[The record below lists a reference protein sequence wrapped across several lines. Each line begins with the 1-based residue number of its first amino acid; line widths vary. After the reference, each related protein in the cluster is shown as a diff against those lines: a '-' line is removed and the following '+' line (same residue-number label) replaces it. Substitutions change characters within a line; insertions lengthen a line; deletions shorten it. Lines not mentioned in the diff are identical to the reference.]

1 MVATAALIA
10 LATLAVGLALAYIL
24 RFLPTVRL
32 QLAGLAFLAVLLPLG
47 AVLLSGW
54 VMFHMGEDVK
64 ILAVIVASALTAVVA
79 ALVVARSIVAAIE
92 RVRDA
97 SVDMAHGVLEARAPE
112 GGPTEVAE
120 LAASFNDMGDELRRL
135 FDTRRELVAWAS
147 HDLRTPLAN
156 MQAMLEAVEDG
167 LGSPDEYVPVLRE
180 QVHTLSLLVDDLFE
194 LARIDAGA
202 LTLELHRLPVAPVIS
217 SSLRSM
223 EAEARTRHV
232 RLAAE
237 VDEDITARFAP
248 EKLER
253 VLMNLLTN
261 ALRHT
266 PTDGSVAVRVE
277 PRRDEVRVAVED
289 TGEGIDAEAR
299 ERMFERFWRGDA
311 SRSSRGAGLGLAI
324 ARGLVEAHGG
334 RIWAEDREGG
344 GARGC
349 VKLPAR
355 GGRPGAAP
363 RRSARRACRSRPRRR
378 ASRARPGRRIR
389 RRPGRPCRSNPPSP
403 LPERGSPST
412 AVRPRGSHRRR
423 ARGCGAT
430 GRSASRRRA
439 ARACT
444 PRSG

>member
-1 MVATAALIA
+1 V
-10 LATLAVGLALAYIL
+10 
-24 RFLPTVRL
+24 
-32 QLAGLAFLAVLLPLG
+32 
-47 AVLLSGW
+47 
-54 VMFHMGEDVK
+54 
-64 ILAVIVASALTAVVA
+64 
-79 ALVVARSIVAAIE
+79 E

-97 SVDMAHGVLEARAPE
+97 STRLAAGDLTVRAPE
-112 GGPTEVAE
+112 SGPAEVAD
-120 LAASFNDMGDELRRL
+120 LAASFNEMAASLERL
-135 FDTRRELVAWAS
+135 FDARRELVAWAS

-156 MQAMLEAVEDG
+156 MRAMLEALEDG
-167 LGSPDEYVPVLRE
+167 LASPDETLPVLGE
-180 QVHTLSLLVDDLFE
+180 QVAVLSSLVDDLFE

-237 VDEDITARFAP
+237 VDDDITARFAP

-277 PRRDEVRVAVED
+277 PRHDEVRVAVED

-299 ERMFERFWRGDA
+299 ERMFERFWRGDP
-311 SRSSRGAGLGLAI
+311 SRASRGAGLGLAI

-344 GARGC
+344 GARVC
-349 VKLPAR
+349 FTLPAR
-355 GGRPGAAP
+355 
-363 RRSARRACRSRPRRR
+363 
-378 ASRARPGRRIR
+378 
-389 RRPGRPCRSNPPSP
+389 
-403 LPERGSPST
+403 
-412 AVRPRGSHRRR
+412 
-423 ARGCGAT
+423 
-430 GRSASRRRA
+430 
-439 ARACT
+439 
-444 PRSG
+444 